1 MELGNNKVWDY
12 AADNYVHRLI
22 QNKTDG
28 KLVQLD
34 DGGRVVNRD
43 EKVDSIT
50 LEVWVDCDWNLENL
64 ILFCTIFLKYTYL
77 LTMQLESQRLF
88 FEDRLGKLEDK
99 AKLQL
104 DEAEAK
110 NEDCLKEN
118 AKLKENIQN
127 LNKEKLNL
135 EKKCATVSVWNVLL

>member
-1 MELGNNKVWDY
+1 
-12 AADNYVHRLI
+12 
-22 QNKTDG
+22 
-28 KLVQLD
+28 
-34 DGGRVVNRD
+34 
-43 EKVDSIT
+43 
-50 LEVWVDCDWNLENL
+50 
-64 ILFCTIFLKYTYL
+64 
-77 LTMQLESQRLF
+77 MQLESQRLF

-135 EKKCATVSVWNVLL
+135 EKKCATVSV